1 MGRLKKVCTKKV
13 KASSLTEVIV
23 ATSILLLVFGIAL
36 LTLNNI
42 MTNTLRSNTNSLDTE
57 LEKIIYQYRN
67 QQIKIPF
74 YSKDEKYLING
85 QKITENNINFI
96 EFSAKDMETN
106 KVRSKKIVQISNE
119 E

>member
-1 MGRLKKVCTKKV
+1 MGRLKKVFTKKL

-36 LTLNNI
+36 LTLNNM
-42 MTNTLRSNTNSLDTE
+42 MTSTLRSNTNSLDTE
-57 LEKIIYQYRN
+57 LEKIIYQYQN
-67 QQIKIPF
+67 QQINIPF
-74 YSKDEKYLING
+74 FSIDEKYQIDG
-85 QKITENNINFI
+85 QKFTENNIIFI
-96 EFSAKDMETN
+96 EFSAKDVETK

>member
-1 MGRLKKVCTKKV
+1 MARLKKVCNKKV
-13 KASSLTEVIV
+13 EASSLTEVIV

-36 LTLNNI
+36 LTLNNM
-42 MTNTLRSNTNSLDTE
+42 MTSTLRSNTNSLDTE

-67 QQIKIPF
+67 QQINIPF
-74 YSKDEKYLING
+74 FSIDGKYQIDG
-85 QKITENNINFI
+85 QKITENNIIFI
-96 EFSAKDMETN
+96 EFSTKDIVTN

>member
-1 MGRLKKVCTKKV
+1 MGRLKKTFTKKL

-36 LTLNNI
+36 LTLNNM
-42 MTNTLRSNTNSLDTE
+42 MTSTLRNNTNSLDTE
-57 LEKIIYQYRN
+57 LEKVIYQYRN

-74 YSKDEKYLING
+74 YSKDEKHLING

-96 EFSAKDMETN
+96 EFSAMDIETN

>member
-1 MGRLKKVCTKKV
+1 MGRLKKVGTKKEE
-13 KASSLTEVIV
+13 ASSLTEVIV

-42 MTNTLRSNTNSLDTE
+42 MTSTLRSNTNSLDTE

-67 QQIKIPF
+67 QQINIPF
-74 YSKDEKYLING
+74 FSRDEKYQIDG
-85 QKITENNINFI
+85 QKITENNIQFI
-96 EFSAKDMETN
+96 EFTAKDMETN

>member
-1 MGRLKKVCTKKV
+1 MGRLKKVCTKKL

-23 ATSILLLVFGIAL
+23 ATSVLLLVFGIAL

-42 MTNTLRSNTNSLDTE
+42 MTSTLRSNTNSLDTE
-57 LEKIIYQYRN
+57 LEKVIYQYRN
-67 QQIKIPF
+67 QQINIPF
-74 YSKDEKYLING
+74 FSKDEKHQIEG
-85 QKITENNINFI
+85 QKITKNSIDFI

-106 KVRSKKIVQISNE
+106 KIRSKKIVQISNE